1 VGEKSGSGKLS
12 GKRVDIY
19 SLLVGIQGNL
29 MVVAFILNSEEV
41 FSTVFSMIM
50 NGV

>member
-19 SLLVGIQGNL
+19 SWLVGIQGTL
-29 MVVAFILNSEEV
+29 
-41 FSTVFSMIM
+41 
-50 NGV
+50 